1 MEVTMQRGLD
11 LEQMVTS
18 MCTITRVSRG
28 WAVGHGPCSRA
39 SISGI
44 WGRWFSLWGVLC
56 ITQWLA
62 VPLGST
68 HWKPVVPS
76 LPGPEL

>member
-1 MEVTMQRGLD
+1 MQRGLD

-18 MCTITRVSRG
+18 MCTITGVSRG

-44 WGRWFSLWGVLC
+44 WGVLC
-56 ITQWLA
+56 ITQGLA
-62 VPLGST
+62 GPWAPRTGSQ
-68 HWKPVVPS
+68 
-76 LPGPEL
+76 